1 MNVLVTGADGFVGR
15 FLLGRLR
22 EAGHA
27 VAACHRAGSPPPAW
41 PEAAGATWLPLELG
55 DGASVAAVG
64 AIGAEHVV
72 HLAGLA
78 SGAVARKDPGLAWEV
93 NAAGTA
99 RLLEALATR
108 PRRAVL
114 VVSTGEVYGPGPARP
129 RSERDAAVPVSPYAS
144 SKLGAE
150 VAALET
156 MRRTGLPVIVARP
169 FPHTGPGQA
178 TLFVAPAFAARLAEA
193 KRAGATEVT
202 TGSLDPVRDL
212 LDVRDVTAAYV
223 LLLERG
229 TAGETYNVASG
240 TGLGLRDLFDRLAA
254 IVGVPAVPRLDP
266 ALARAADIPHLV
278 GDAEKLREA
287 TGWAPAIP
295 IHQTLQ
301 DLVDAQAH

>member
-15 FLLGRLR
+15 YVVGRLR
-22 EAGHA
+22 AAGHA
-27 VAACHRAGSPPPAW
+27 VTACHRAGAALPAW
-41 PEAAGATWLPLELG
+41 AAASGAAWQPLELG
-55 DGASVAAVG
+55 DGSSVARA
-64 AIGAEHVV
+64 AARDADHVV
-72 HLAGLA
+72 LLAGLA
-78 SGAVARKDPGLAWEV
+78 SGSMARKDPGLAWEV

-99 RLLEALATR
+99 RLLDALAAR

-114 VVSTGEVYGPGPARP
+114 VISTGEVYGPGDPRP
-129 RSERDAAVPVSPYAS
+129 RTERDTPQPASPYAA

-169 FPHTGPGQA
+169 FPHTGPGQ
-178 TLFVAPAFAARLAEA
+178 TDLFVAPAFAARLREA
-193 KRAGATEVT
+193 RRTGATEVT
-202 TGSLDPVRDL
+202 TGPLEPVRDL
-212 LDVRDVTAAYV
+212 LDVRDVAAAYV
-223 LLLERG
+223 GLLERG
-229 TAGETYNVASG
+229 VPGETYNVAGG

-254 IVGVPAVPRLDP
+254 LVGVPAVPRLDP

-278 GDAEKLREA
+278 GDAGKLREA
-287 TGWAPAIP
+287 TGWAPVIP

>member
-27 VAACHRAGSPPPAW
+27 VTACYRAGGAPPSW
-41 PEAAGATWLPLELG
+41 PEADGCAWLPLELA
-55 DGASVAAVG
+55 DGQSVANVA
-64 AIGAEHVV
+64 AAEATHVI

-78 SGAVARKDPGLAWEV
+78 SGAVARRDPGLAWEV

-99 RLLEALATR
+99 RLMEGLSHR
-108 PRRAVL
+108 PRKAVL
-114 VVSTGEVYGPGPARP
+114 MVSTGELYGPGAARP
-129 RSERDAAVPVSPYAS
+129 RSERDPVQPVSPYAS
-144 SKLGAE
+144 SKAGAE
-150 VAALET
+150 LAALET

-169 FPHTGPGQA
+169 FPHTGPGQ
-178 TLFVAPAFAARLAEA
+178 TPLFVAPAFAERLAEA
-193 KRAGATEVT
+193 KRTGRMEVSTGA
-202 TGSLDPVRDL
+202 LDPVRDM
-212 LDVRDVTAAYV
+212 LDVRDVVAAYV

-240 TGLGLRDLFDRLAA
+240 IGLGLRDLFDRLAA
-254 IVGVPAVPRLDP
+254 LVGVPAVPRPDS

-278 GDAEKLREA
+278 GDAGKLREA
-287 TGWAPAIP
+287 TGWAPVIP

-301 DLVDAQAH
+301 DLVDAQAR